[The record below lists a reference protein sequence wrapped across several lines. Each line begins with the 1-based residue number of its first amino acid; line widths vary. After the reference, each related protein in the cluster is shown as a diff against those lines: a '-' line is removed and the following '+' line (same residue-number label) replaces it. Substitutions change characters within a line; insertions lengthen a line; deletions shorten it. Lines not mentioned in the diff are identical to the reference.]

1 MTILVHV
8 LILRDSKL
16 VKIRNPM
23 PLAILTAKAKKARKS
38 ASINLVMLA
47 LSGPLDAMVRSV
59 HVIGG
64 IKLIDNNL
72 IVLGLVKFHQLLKP
86 HSLQITDKLLNLQ
99 LWSLMMTISVNVFHV
114 KDRRL
119 SLLAMEKPVMDQV
132 IIEIEVKGVPKP
144 ILNPQILAFFRIKIA
159 GTLFSEPLH
168 IVTIVN

>member
-86 HSLQITDKLLNLQ
+86 HSLQITDKLLDLQ
-99 LWSLMMTISVNVFHV
+99 LRHLTKTVSVNVLHV
-114 KDRRL
+114 KDRRPP
-119 SLLAMEKPVMDQV
+119 LLVAK
-132 IIEIEVKGVPKP
+132 
-144 ILNPQILAFFRIKIA
+144 R
-159 GTLFSEPLH
+159 S
-168 IVTIVN
+168 